1 MNFYLEKF
9 GFQAPSI
16 VDFPKENL
24 GICVVIPCFNEPDLL
39 PTLNALSNCFP
50 TTRSVEIIVVI
61 NSGEHHPNAIKEQNA
76 RTLAAGKELQKTI
89 ASTWLDFHFIDVQN
103 LPQKHAGVGLARKI
117 GMDEAVHRFDL
128 LKRDG
133 IIVCFDADSTC
144 EPNYLKAIE
153 RHFDQYPNSPG
164 CSIFYEHPIEGD
176 VFDREIYDG
185 ITFYELHLRYYNLA
199 LNYCHLP
206 YAFHTV
212 GSSMAVRS
220 SAYQKQGGM
229 NKRKAGEDFYFIHK
243 IIELGGFTNLTSTT
257 VIPSPRIS
265 DRVPFGTGKAI
276 GDWILGGKQVFTTY
290 SFASFKLLKAIVEVI
305 PELRTKALNEVN
317 LSLDDQE
324 KSLLFEFLKLQNF
337 ESKLAEIRANAKTED
352 AFIKRFFRWLDAFTV
367 LKFMHF
373 VRDNGYSPRPIE
385 YEVIELLK
393 AMNMEE
399 FPNGAKE
406 QLIFLRKLERV
417 N

>member
-9 GFQAPSI
+9 GFQSASI
-16 VDFPKENL
+16 VDLPKENL

-50 TTRSVEIIVVI
+50 TTCAVEVIIVI
-61 NSGEHHPNAIKEQNA
+61 NSGEHHPNEIKVQNT
-76 RTLAAGKELQKTI
+76 RTLAAGKEWQKTL
-89 ASTWLDFHFIDVQN
+89 ASTWMDFHWIDVQN

-128 LKRDG
+128 LQKDG
-133 IIVCFDADSTC
+133 IIVCFDADATC
-144 EPNYLKAIE
+144 TTNYLTELE
-153 RHFDQYPNSPG
+153 RHFDRHPSSPG
-164 CSIFYEHPIEGD
+164 CSIFYEHPLGGS
-176 VFDREIYDG
+176 VFETQIYEG

-199 LNYCHLP
+199 LKFCNLP

-243 IIELGGFTNLTSTT
+243 IIDLGGFTNLTTT
-257 VIPSPRIS
+257 SVIPSPRIS

-276 GDWILGGKQVFTTY
+276 GDWISSGKQVFITY
-290 SFASFKLLKAIVEVI
+290 SFASFQLLKALVEVI
-305 PELRTKALNEVN
+305 PDLRTKTLEEVKLN
-317 LSLDDQE
+317 DRD
-324 KSLLFEFLKLQNF
+324 KSVLFEFLKLQNF
-337 ESKLAEIRANAKTED
+337 DSKLTEIRSNAKTED

-367 LKFMHF
+367 LKFVHY
-373 VRDNGYSPRPIE
+373 VRDHGFSPRPIE
-385 YEVIELLK
+385 DEVIELLK
-393 AMNMEE
+393 ALDMDK
-399 FPNGAKE
+399 FPAKAFE
-406 QLIFLRKLERV
+406 QLTFLRELERR

>member
-9 GFQAPSI
+9 GFQSASF
-16 VDFPKENL
+16 VDLPKENL
-24 GICVVIPCFNEPDLL
+24 GICVVMPCFNEPDLL

-50 TTRSVEIIVVI
+50 TTCAVEVIIVI
-61 NSGEHHPNAIKEQNA
+61 NSGEHHPNEIKVQNT
-76 RTLAAGKELQKTI
+76 RTLAAGKEWQKTL
-89 ASTWLDFHFIDVQN
+89 ASTWIDFHWIDVQN

-128 LKRDG
+128 LQKDG
-133 IIVCFDADSTC
+133 IIVCFDADATC
-144 EPNYLKAIE
+144 TTNYLTELE
-153 RHFDQYPNSPG
+153 RHFDRHPSSPG
-164 CSIFYEHPIEGD
+164 CSIFYEHPLGGS
-176 VFDREIYDG
+176 VFETQIYEG

-199 LNYCHLP
+199 LKFCNLP

-243 IIELGGFTNLTSTT
+243 IIDLGGFTNLTTT
-257 VIPSPRIS
+257 SIIPSPRIS

-276 GDWILGGKQVFTTY
+276 GDWISSGKQVFTTY
-290 SFASFKLLKAIVEVI
+290 SFASFPLLKALVEVI
-305 PELRTKALNEVN
+305 PDLRTKTLEDVKLNLN
-317 LSLDDQE
+317 DQD
-324 KSLLFEFLKLQNF
+324 KSVLFEFLKLQNF
-337 ESKLAEIRANAKTED
+337 DSKLTEIRSNAKTED

-367 LKFMHF
+367 LKFVHY
-373 VRDNGYSPRPIE
+373 VRDHGFSPRQIE
-385 YEVIELLK
+385 DEVIELLK
-393 AMNMEE
+393 ALDMDK
-399 FPNGAKE
+399 FPAKAFE
-406 QLIFLRKLERV
+406 QLTFLRELERR

>member
-1 MNFYLEKF
+1 VL
-9 GFQAPSI
+9 
-16 VDFPKENL
+16 
-24 GICVVIPCFNEPDLL
+24 VVL
-39 PTLNALSNCFP
+39 
-50 TTRSVEIIVVI
+50 
-61 NSGEHHPNAIKEQNA
+61 NSGEHHPKEIKERNA
-76 RTLAAGKELQKTI
+76 LTLAAGLALQKTL
-89 ASTWLDFHFIDVQN
+89 STPWLDFHWIDVPN

-128 LKRDG
+128 VKRDG

-144 EPNYLKAIE
+144 EPNYLTELE
-153 RHFDQYPNSPG
+153 RHFNHYPNTPG

-176 VFDREIYDG
+176 VFDWEIYVG

-199 LNYCHLP
+199 LKFCQLP

-243 IIELGGFTNLTSTT
+243 IIELGGFTHLTSTT

-276 GDWILGGKQVFTTY
+276 GDWISSGKQVFTTY
-290 SFASFKLLKAIVEVI
+290 SFASFKLLKAFVEVI
-305 PELRTKALNEVN
+305 PELRTKALTDVN
-317 LSLDDQE
+317 LNLDE
-324 KSLLFEFLKLQNF
+324 EATSLLFEFLKLQNF

-373 VRDNGYSPRPIE
+373 VRDNGYSPQPIE
-385 YEVIELLK
+385 EEVIELLK
-393 AMNMEE
+393 AMEIDE

-406 QLIFLRKLERV
+406 QLIFFRDLERG